1 MAAAFYDVYVDSR
14 VVETHLLRC
23 QALSLRLPADAVISG
38 RSAAQIWGACMGEAD
53 DPIEVLCPRRLTAEG
68 VRATRGS
75 LAQAER
81 AVWYGV
87 PVPIVAHTAWELA
100 RTLPL
105 PDAVCWVDAL
115 ANARNLGTDRL
126 VGHARVHIGER
137 GSPSAMTALPLC
149 DGRSESPPESR
160 LRLELT
166 RAGLPKPVPQW
177 IVTLRGSFVAR
188 VDLAWPQW
196 RFALEYDGQW
206 HADRDQLFRD
216 RERIRSLNASGWYVY
231 PVTRNDMRNMSRLI
245 GEVRRLLAAR
255 SHAGA

>member
-1 MAAAFYDVYVDSR
+1 VASGLLTPAQLRSSAWRRLFYDVYVDSR

-166 RAGLPKPVPQW
+166 RARLPKPVPQW
-177 IVTLRGSFVAR
+177 IVTWRGSFVAR

-196 RFALEYDGQW
+196 RFAWSTTANGT
-206 HADRDQLFRD
+206 
-216 RERIRSLNASGWYVY
+216 RIATSCSG
-231 PVTRNDMRNMSRLI
+231 I
-245 GEVRRLLAAR
+245 G
-255 SHAGA
+255 SGSGI